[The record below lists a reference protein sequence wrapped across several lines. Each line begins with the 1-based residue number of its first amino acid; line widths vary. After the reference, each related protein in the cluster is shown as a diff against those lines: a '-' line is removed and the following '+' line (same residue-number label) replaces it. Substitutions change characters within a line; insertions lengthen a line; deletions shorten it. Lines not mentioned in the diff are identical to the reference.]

1 MSATEVAG
9 SRSMRKPRTWNI
21 FLIGVGLFILAVAL
35 LAPVLPLQDPSLQN
49 LERAL
54 RPPAFSSGGSWDNIL
69 GTDPLGRDY
78 LSRLVF
84 GTRLTVIIALS
95 AVFLGALFGSLLGV
109 IAGFKGGKVD
119 AVISRITEAQLAL
132 PFILL
137 GISVIVSRGQSIST
151 LILVLSLVG
160 WAQYVRIIR
169 AETLSLKERGF
180 ISSLRIGGLSDMRII
195 FRHVIPN
202 VFGTILTLGALEIGT
217 MILAESAL
225 SFLGL
230 GVVEPDISWGAEM
243 ASGKDYLQMSWWLV
257 TFPGIAISLTVLYV
271 NLAGD
276 ALRSRYDLRKRM
288 F

>member
-9 SRSMRKPRTWNI
+9 SPIKRKPRTWNI

-35 LAPVLPLQDPSLQN
+35 LAPVLPLQDPGLQN

>member
-1 MSATEVAG
+1 MSAVGVSAIPPIRR
-9 SRSMRKPRTWNI
+9 SRKWNI
-21 FLIGVGLFILAVAL
+21 FLIGAGVFILAVAL
-35 LAPVLPLQDPSLQN
+35 LAPVLPLQDPSTQN

-54 RPPAFSSGGSWDNIL
+54 RPPVFSSGGSWDNVL

-84 GTRLTVIIALS
+84 GTRLTVTIALS
-95 AVFLGALFGSLLGV
+95 AVLLGALFGSLLGV

-137 GISVIVSRGQSIST
+137 GISVIVARGQSTST
-151 LILVLSLVG
+151 LILVLALVG

-195 FRHVIPN
+195 YRHVIPN
-202 VFGTILTLGALEIGT
+202 VFGTILTLAALEIGT

-243 ASGKDYLQMSWWLV
+243 ASGKDYLQMSWWLF

>member
-1 MSATEVAG
+1 MFTTEVTATPA
-9 SRSMRKPRTWNI
+9 MRKSRMWNI
-21 FLIGVGLFILAVAL
+21 FLIGAGLFLLAVAL
-35 LAPVLPLQDPSLQN
+35 LAPILPLQDPGVQD

-54 RPPAFSSGGSWDNIL
+54 RPPVFSSRGSWDNIL

-95 AVFLGALFGSLLGV
+95 AVLLGALFGSLLGV
-109 IAGFKGGKVD
+109 IAGFKGSKVD

-137 GISVIVSRGQSIST
+137 GISVIVARGQSTST
-151 LILVLSLVG
+151 LILVLALVG

-243 ASGKDYLQMSWWLV
+243 ARGKDYLQMSWWLA

>member
-1 MSATEVAG
+1 MSASEISTTPSIRR
-9 SRSMRKPRTWNI
+9 SRKWNI
-21 FLIGVGLFILAVAL
+21 FLIGAGVFILAVAL
-35 LAPVLPLQDPSLQN
+35 LAPVLPLQDPGTQD

-54 RPPAFSSGGSWDNIL
+54 RPPVFSSGGSWDNIL

-137 GISVIVSRGQSIST
+137 GISVIVARGQSTST
-151 LILVLSLVG
+151 LILVLALVG

>member
-1 MSATEVAG
+1 MSATEAPVAVTKRK
-9 SRSMRKPRTWNI
+9 SRAWNF
-21 FLIGVGLFILAVAL
+21 FLIGFGVFILAIAL
-35 LAPVLPLQDPSLQN
+35 LAPVLPLTDPGQQN
-49 LERAL
+49 LDMAL
-54 RPPAFSSGGSWDNIL
+54 RPPAFVDGGSWDHPL

-78 LSRLVF
+78 MSRLVF

-137 GISVIVSRGQSIST
+137 GISVIVARGQSIST

>member
-1 MSATEVAG
+1 MSSTEASATITKRK
-9 SRSMRKPRTWNI
+9 SRGWNI
-21 FLIGVGLFILAVAL
+21 FLIGFGVFILAIAL
-35 LAPVLPLQDPSLQN
+35 LAPVLPLADPGQQN
-49 LERAL
+49 LDMAL
-54 RPPAFSSGGSWDNIL
+54 RPPAFVDGGSWAHPL

-78 LSRLVF
+78 MSRLVF

-137 GISVIVSRGQSIST
+137 GISVIVARGQSIST

>member
-1 MSATEVAG
+1 MSASEVSATPSIRR
-9 SRSMRKPRTWNI
+9 SRKWNI
-21 FLIGVGLFILAVAL
+21 FLIGAGVFILAVAL
-35 LAPVLPLQDPSLQN
+35 LAPVLPLQDPGAQD

-54 RPPAFSSGGSWDNIL
+54 RPPVFSSGGSWDNIL

-137 GISVIVSRGQSIST
+137 GISVIVARGQSTST
-151 LILVLSLVG
+151 LILVLALVG

>member
-1 MSATEVAG
+1 MPTTSTKRK
-9 SRSMRKPRTWNI
+9 SRAWNL
-21 FLIGVGLFILAVAL
+21 FLIGVGLLVLAVAL
-35 LAPVLPLQDPSLQN
+35 LAPVLPLADPGLQN

-54 RPPAFSSGGSWDNIL
+54 RPPAFSEGGSWENPL

-78 LSRLVF
+78 LTRLLF
-84 GTRLTVIIALS
+84 GTRLTVVIALS

-109 IAGFKGGKVD
+109 ISGFKGGKVD

-137 GISVIVSRGQSIST
+137 GISVIVARGQSIST
-151 LILVLSLVG
+151 LILILSLVG

-180 ISSLRIGGLSDMRII
+180 IFSLRIGGLSDMRII
-195 FRHVIPN
+195 FRHIVPN

>member
-1 MSATEVAG
+1 MSTAEVAETPATHK
-9 SRSMRKPRTWNI
+9 SRKWNI
-21 FLIGVGLFILAVAL
+21 FLIGAGMFILALAL
-35 LAPVLPLQDPSLQN
+35 LAPILPLRDPGAQD

-54 RPPAFSSGGSWDNIL
+54 RPPVFCSGGSWDNIL

-84 GTRLTVIIALS
+84 GTRLTVIISLS
-95 AVFLGALFGSLLGV
+95 AVLLGALFGSLLGV
-109 IAGFKGGKVD
+109 TAGFKGGKVD

-137 GISVIVSRGQSIST
+137 GISVIVARGQSTST
-151 LILVLSLVG
+151 LILVLALVG

-180 ISSLRIGGLSDMRII
+180 ISSLRIGGLSDLRII
-195 FRHVIPN
+195 LRHVIPN

-243 ASGKDYLQMSWWLV
+243 ASGKDYLQMSWWLA

>member
-1 MSATEVAG
+1 MTSIPIRDNVSKRNPQA
-9 SRSMRKPRTWNI
+9 WNV
-21 FLIGVGLFILAVAL
+21 FLIGVGVFILAVAS
-35 LAPVLPLQDPSLQN
+35 LAPILPLADPSAQN
-49 LERAL
+49 LDQAL
-54 RPPAFSSGGSWDNIL
+54 KPPIFSSGGSWENVL

-84 GTRLTVIIALS
+84 GARLTVIIALS
-95 AVFLGALFGSLLGV
+95 AAVLGAVFGSLLGV

-151 LILVLSLVG
+151 LVVVLSLVG

-180 ISSLRIGGLSDMRII
+180 ISSLRIGGLSDSRII
-195 FRHVIPN
+195 LRHVIPN

-230 GVVEPDISWGAEM
+230 GVVEPDISWGAEL
-243 ASGKDYLQMSWWLV
+243 ASGKNYLQMSWWLV

-276 ALRSRYDLRKRM
+276 ALRARYDLRKRM